1 MSQTENDII
10 ALKKML
16 LNNEDIQKLI
26 MHYRLISKN
35 NDSEIFQQ
43 NHDIYNNKYEFN
55 DSINIKEKYLDKT
68 LSNDDIKNNLQS
80 NINNTNNL
88 YNSLVNNAL
97 TEILEYLKSIHINES
112 ELNNVINNYIDHLY
126 VSLDSRYMINNVNMH
141 SIDENLLFS
150 EKDKL
155 KIEETIQ

>member
-68 LSNDDIKNNLQS
+68 LSNDDIKNNL
-80 NINNTNNL
+80 
-88 YNSLVNNAL
+88 
-97 TEILEYLKSIHINES
+97 
-112 ELNNVINNYIDHLY
+112 
-126 VSLDSRYMINNVNMH
+126 
-141 SIDENLLFS
+141 
-150 EKDKL
+150 
-155 KIEETIQ
+155 

>member
-16 LNNEDIQKLI
+16 LNNEDVQKLI
-26 MHYRLISKN
+26 MHYRLILKN
-35 NDSEIFQQ
+35 NDSEIFSQ
-43 NHDIYNNKYEFN
+43 NHDTYNNIYEFN
-55 DSINIKEKYLDKT
+55 KSINIKEKYLDKT
-68 LSNDDIKNNLQS
+68 LSNDNIKNNLQS
-80 NINNTNNL
+80 SINNTNDL
-88 YNSLVNNAL
+88 YNNLINNAL

-112 ELNNVINNYIDHLY
+112 EINNAINNYVDHLY

>member
-112 ELNNVINNYIDHLY
+112 DLNNVINNYIDHLY

-155 KIEETIQ
+155 KIEETIK